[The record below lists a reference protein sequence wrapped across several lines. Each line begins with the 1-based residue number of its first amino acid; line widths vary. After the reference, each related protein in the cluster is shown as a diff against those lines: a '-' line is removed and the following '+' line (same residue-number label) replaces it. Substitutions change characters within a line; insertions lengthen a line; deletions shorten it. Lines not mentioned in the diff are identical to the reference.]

1 MDADQPA
8 VFVFDEKGRV
18 RYLSRAAEML
28 SGGFSR
34 CRSVCEVLG
43 VSCSES
49 LASAVASDA
58 PSRIRARIGCS
69 DTEMPL
75 SVIPLRDADGS
86 SGLMVISDLSGSFGE
101 ERREAQW
108 YRTALDRCREA
119 IFFVEFES
127 RRIIDANAAF
137 QELLGYPPEEIPCL
151 TLYDIIEQDREEI
164 DEILRHAMSRETEG
178 IQAYRSIDGSSIQMK
193 GRFSLIEGEG
203 TMCVILS
210 PPENHE
216 DYTQKRDVLL
226 AGVAMSANQLLTV
239 DGFKRSLMNA
249 LEFLGSAADVDRVYV
264 YQNTDSGDEAVLRF
278 RWERGSVHA
287 RLDERIRYDG
297 LPRWHERFLNDR
309 PVYGIVNEMP
319 PQERELLKCRG
330 ARSVLIFPITI
341 TDRFWGFIG
350 FEDCER
356 ERSWSWNEISIL
368 MLGVASIGGAIA
380 RSEAEESLRRSEERY
395 RELVESANSIIL
407 RLDRKGNVRFINEF
421 AQRFFGYSEGEILG
435 KCVMGTLVPEIES
448 TGRDLRGMIAEI
460 LKTPEDYR
468 TNVNENMKK
477 SGERVWVA
485 WTNKPVVSESGEIEI
500 LCVGNDIT
508 ELRRAKER
516 LESMNQWLLEI
527 IEFLP
532 DATLVVDA
540 DGRVMAW
547 NRAMEEMT
555 GIQKSE
561 MLGKDD
567 FAYALPFH
575 GCRRPMLIDLVMR
588 YDEHIASLYEN
599 LERKGDTLYAHV
611 HVPSLYNGRGAYL
624 WVKASPLRDSDGR
637 IVGAI
642 ESMRDITESRMA
654 EMELLRRDNLLAGSA
669 LAISSLLSGDDYES
683 SINEA
688 MQILGL
694 ISDVDRVYVFE
705 NHEGDEPELCLR
717 FEWCRDGITS
727 WINNP
732 VFSGLSY
739 SRSFPGWYEIL
750 SSGKVIRGLVRELP
764 SSVREILEPYG
775 VLSILIVP
783 ITVGGR
789 FWGFVGFDDTT
800 YEREWTDAEVSILV
814 ASASTIGEAVAKN
827 DSIERMRLLESA
839 VVNSNDAVVIAAP
852 DPSDGMPK
860 IVYVNDAFTRMTG
873 YAREEVLGRY
883 PDFLEG
889 PETDRAKT
897 LGILEAVRKEQ
908 PVNQEIVNYRKDGSR
923 FWVELNIFPVRD
935 HKGEITHWVS
945 IQRDTTERRLAEE
958 RLRWSELLMRSM
970 TESIPFGFYV
980 LEGATGKSL
989 YLNHR
994 FCELLGVEDLE
1005 EDLRSGRLD
1014 GNDLFSRISSMHAD
1028 AGEALRE
1035 IYDRSDE
1042 AEIEIRSADGRVI
1055 KVFATD
1061 IRDRSGRYF
1070 GRLGIFEDVTEDIK
1084 AAEELRKAKEVAEEA
1099 ARSKA
1104 EFLANM
1110 SHEIRTPLNAIIGM
1124 SGLLLRTNVT
1134 AEQRSY
1140 VSAIQSSGN
1149 ALLEVLADI
1158 LDLSRIEEGKLELDS
1173 SPFSVIEC
1181 VETCM
1186 DILSVKASEKQI
1198 ELVYLID
1205 EDVPGMVLGDA
1216 TRLRQV
1222 LVNLL
1227 ENAIKFTDKGEVFLR
1242 VRCRHMDEDLSE
1254 LQFSVRDTG
1263 IGIPA
1268 EKMNRLFHTFS
1279 QVDSSITKRY
1289 GGTGL
1294 GLAISK
1300 HLVEMMGGRIWA
1312 ESVPGAGSTFH
1323 FTIKARISERSQ
1335 ERSDLLRGMRA
1346 LLIYRNDTARSALKT
1361 LLISHKIDV
1370 VDASTLDESLLRGN
1384 FDFVIAESADGS
1396 EIDRIR
1402 SALPGA
1408 RVLAITDLLKHG
1420 VSQDMPTIPKPVKHS
1435 QMISAMISSVIGK
1448 SEDSGAPQEV
1458 GRSDLRIL
1466 VAEDNPVNLKVVL
1479 MMLSHLGYRADTARN
1494 GLEVLSALEHRD
1506 YDLVLMDIQM
1516 PDMDGLEAA
1525 RRIRERRGYE
1535 RPRIVAITAY
1545 ALEGDREKCFAAG
1558 MDDYISKPVTME
1570 KLKAA
1575 IERVDVGDALDRL
1588 TLSRLRELQE
1598 DGEPDVVAELGAI
1611 FLSNAPSRIASMHEA
1626 LERNDPDA
1634 LHMAAHSMK
1643 SASASIGALRL
1654 SRMCA
1659 EIEELVREAEL
1670 DKAEERL
1677 RDIDEEFERVRR
1689 ELERI
1694 VEL

>member
-8 VFVFDEKGRV
+8 VYVFDEKGRV
-18 RYLSRAAEML
+18 RYLSRTAETL
-28 SGGFSR
+28 SGNTR
-34 CRSVCEVLG
+34 CGSIYDVLG
-43 VSCSES
+43 VSCSDS

-58 PSRIRARIGCS
+58 ASRIRARIGCS
-69 DTEMPL
+69 GFEMTL

-86 SGLMVISDLSGSFGE
+86 RGLMVISDPSDSFRE
-101 ERREAQW
+101 ERREERW

-119 IFFVEFES
+119 VFFVEAES
-127 RRIIDANAAF
+127 RRILDGNAAF
-137 QELLGYPPEEIPCL
+137 QELLGYPPEEIQSL
-151 TLYDIIEQDREEI
+151 TLYDIMEQDREEI
-164 DEILRHAMSRETEG
+164 DEILRHAMRRETES
-178 IQAYRSIDGSSIQMK
+178 IQAYRSIDGSSIQMR
-193 GRFSLIEGEG
+193 GRFSPIEGDG
-203 TMCVILS
+203 TLCVILS
-210 PPENHE
+210 PSEKHE
-216 DYTQKRDVLL
+216 DYIQKRDVLL

-239 DGFKRSLMNA
+239 EGLERGLMNA

-264 YQNTDSGDEAVLRF
+264 YQNTESGDEAVLRF
-278 RWERGSVHA
+278 RWERNIAHA
-287 RLDERIRYDG
+287 SLDERIRYDE
-297 LPRWHERFLNDR
+297 LPRWRERLLKDR
-309 PVYGIVNEMP
+309 PVHGIVDEMP
-319 PQERELLKCRG
+319 SHERDLLKCRG

-341 TDRFWGFIG
+341 ADRLWGFIG
-350 FEDCER
+350 FEDCEH

-380 RSEAEESLRRSEERY
+380 RGAAEESLRRSEERY

-407 RLDRKGNVRFINEF
+407 RLDRSGNVRFINEF
-421 AQRFFGYSEGEILG
+421 AQRFFGYSESEILG
-435 KCVMGTLVPEIES
+435 RCVMGTLVPEVES

-460 LKTPEDYR
+460 LRAPEDFR

-485 WTNKPVVSESGEIEI
+485 WTNKPVVSESGEMEI

-516 LESMNQWLLEI
+516 LESMNQRLLEI

-532 DATLVVDA
+532 DATFVIDA
-540 DGRVMAW
+540 EGKVLAW

-555 GIQKSE
+555 GIPKSE
-561 MLGKDD
+561 MLGRGD
-567 FAYALPFH
+567 FAYSLPFH
-575 GCRRPMLIDLVMR
+575 GCRRPMLIDLVMK
-588 YDEHIASLYEN
+588 YDERIASLYEK
-599 LERKGDTLYAHV
+599 LERRGDTLYAHV
-611 HVPSLYNGRGAYL
+611 QVPSLYSGRGAYL

-642 ESMRDITESRMA
+642 ESMRDITERRMA
-654 EMELLRRDNLLAGSA
+654 EIELLRRDHLLAGSA
-669 LAISSLLSGDDYES
+669 LAISSLLSGEDYES

-694 ISDVDRVYVFE
+694 ISEVDRVYVFE
-705 NHEGDEPELCLR
+705 NHEGDEPQLCLR
-717 FEWCRDGITS
+717 FEWCRDGIRS
-727 WINNP
+727 RIDNP
-732 VFSGLSY
+732 IFRGLSY
-739 SRSFPGWYEIL
+739 SRFFPGWYEVL
-750 SSGKVIRGLVRELP
+750 SSGRVIKGIVRELP
-764 SSVREILEPYG
+764 APVRDILEPYG

-789 FWGFVGFDDTT
+789 FWGFVGFDDTGC
-800 YEREWTDAEVSILV
+800 ERVWTDAEVSILV
-814 ASASTIGEAVAKN
+814 ASASSIGEAVAKK

-852 DPSDGMPK
+852 DPSEGIPK
-860 IVYVNDAFTRMTG
+860 IIYVNDAFTRMTG
-873 YAREEVLGRY
+873 YTREDVLGRY

-889 PETDRAKT
+889 PETDVSKN
-897 LGILEAVRKEQ
+897 LEILEAIRKEQ
-908 PVNQEIVNYRKDGSR
+908 PVSMELVNYRKDGSR

-935 HKGEITHWVS
+935 HRGEVTHWVS

-958 RLRWSELLMRSM
+958 RLRWGELLMRSM

-980 LEGATGKSL
+980 LERATGRVL

-1005 EDLRSGRLD
+1005 EDLRCGRLD
-1014 GNDLFSRISSMHAD
+1014 GDDLFSHIGSMHPD
-1028 AGEALRE
+1028 AGESLRE

-1042 AEIEIRSADGRVI
+1042 AEIEIRTADGRVI
-1055 KVFATD
+1055 RVFATN
-1061 IRDRSGRYF
+1061 ITDRSGRYF

-1084 AAEELRKAKEVAEEA
+1084 AAEEIRKAKEAAEEA

-1124 SGLLLRTNVT
+1124 SGLLLRTSVT
-1134 AEQRSY
+1134 PEQRSY

-1149 ALLEVLADI
+1149 ALLEMLADI
-1158 LDLSRIEEGKLELDS
+1158 LDLSKIEEGKLELDS
-1173 SPFSVIEC
+1173 SPFSITEC

-1205 EDVPGMVLGDA
+1205 EEVPELILGDA

-1227 ENAIKFTDKGEVFLR
+1227 ENAIKFTEKGEVFLR
-1242 VRCRHMDEDLSE
+1242 VSCRYIDEDLLE
-1254 LQFSVRDTG
+1254 LHFSVRDTG

-1268 EKMNRLFHTFS
+1268 EKMDRLFHTFS
-1279 QVDSSITKRY
+1279 QVDSSITRKY

-1294 GLAISK
+1294 GLAICK
-1300 HLVEMMGGRIWA
+1300 HLVGMMGGRIWA
-1312 ESVPGAGSTFH
+1312 ESVPGTGSTFH
-1323 FTIKARISERSQ
+1323 FTIKARVSERSR
-1335 ERSDLLRGMRA
+1335 ERCDLLDGRCA
-1346 LLIYRNDTARSALKT
+1346 LLIYRNDTARSALKA
-1361 LLISHKIDV
+1361 LLRSHKIDV
-1370 VDASTLDESLLRGN
+1370 VDAPRLDESLLKGK
-1384 FDFVIAESADGS
+1384 FDFVITEDADGNDI
-1396 EIDRIR
+1396 ERMR
-1402 SALPGA
+1402 SALPDA
-1408 RVLAITDLLKHG
+1408 RVLVITDLLKQG
-1420 VSQDMPTIPKPVKHS
+1420 VSHDMPAIPKPVKHS
-1435 QMISAMISSVIGK
+1435 QMISAMICALIGE
-1448 SEDSGAPQEV
+1448 SEEPEAPQVV
-1458 GRSDLRIL
+1458 GRSNLRIL

-1479 MMLSHLGYRADTARN
+1479 MMLSHLGYRADTAHN
-1494 GLEVLSALEHRD
+1494 GIEALSALEHRD

-1525 RRIRERRGYE
+1525 RRIREMRGYE
-1535 RPRIVAITAY
+1535 RPRIVALTAY
-1545 ALEGDREKCFAAG
+1545 ALEGDRERCIAAG

-1570 KLKAA
+1570 KLRAA
-1575 IERVDVGDALDRL
+1575 IERIEEDVLDRP

-1598 DGEPDVVAELGAI
+1598 AGEPDVVAELGAI
-1611 FLSNAPSRIASMHEA
+1611 FLSNAPSRIASMREA

-1634 LHMAAHSMK
+1634 LHRAAHSMK

-1654 SRMCA
+1654 SRLCA
-1659 EIEELVREAEL
+1659 EIEALGREARL
-1670 DKAEERL
+1670 DGVEEML
-1677 RDIDEEFERVRR
+1677 RDLDAEFERVRR
-1689 ELERI
+1689 ELKRI
-1694 VEL
+1694 AG

>member
-8 VFVFDEKGRV
+8 VYVFDEKGRV

-28 SGGFSR
+28 SGGISK
-34 CRSVCEVLG
+34 CRSIHEVLG
-43 VSCSES
+43 VSCSNS
-49 LASAVASDA
+49 LASAIASDA

-69 DTEMPL
+69 GTEIPL

-86 SGLMVISDLSGSFGE
+86 RGLMIISDPSGSFREEGRE
-101 ERREAQW
+101 ERW
-108 YRTALDRCREA
+108 YRTALDICKEA
-119 IFFVEFES
+119 VFFVEAES
-127 RRIIDANAAF
+127 RRILDANAVF
-137 QELLGYPPEEIPCL
+137 QELLGYPPEEIHSL
-151 TLYDIIEQDREEI
+151 TLYDIMEQDREDI
-164 DEILRHAMSRETEG
+164 DEIIRHAMSRETES
-178 IQAYRSIDGSSIQMK
+178 IQVYRTIDGSSIQIK
-193 GRFSLIEGEG
+193 GRFSPTEGDG
-203 TMCVILS
+203 TLCVILS

-216 DYTQKRDVLL
+216 DYIQKRDVLL

-239 DGFKRSLMNA
+239 DGFERSLMNA

-287 RLDERIRYDG
+287 RLDERIRYDV
-297 LPRWHERFLNDR
+297 LPRWRERFLNDR
-309 PVYGIVNEMP
+309 PVHGIVEEMP
-319 PQERELLKCRG
+319 LQERELLKCRG

-341 TDRFWGFIG
+341 ADRFWGFIG

-380 RSEAEESLRRSEERY
+380 RSVAEECLRRSEERY

-407 RLDRKGNVRFINEF
+407 RLDRRGNVRFINEF
-421 AQRFFGYSEGEILG
+421 AQRFFGYSENEILG
-435 KCVMGTLVPEIES
+435 KCVMGTLVPEVES

-460 LKTPEDYR
+460 LKAPEDYR

-477 SGERVWVA
+477 SGERVWIA
-485 WTNKPVVSESGEIEI
+485 WTNKTVSSESGEMEI

-561 MLGKDD
+561 MLGKGD
-567 FAYALPFH
+567 FAYALPFY

-599 LERKGDTLYAHV
+599 LERRGDTLYAHV
-611 HVPSLYNGRGAYL
+611 YVPSLYSGRGAYL
-624 WVKASPLRDSDGR
+624 WVKASPLKDSDGR

-642 ESMRDITESRMA
+642 ESMRDITESRIA

-669 LAISSLLSGDDYES
+669 LAISSLLSGEDYES

-705 NHEGDEPELCLR
+705 NHEEDELCLR
-717 FEWCRDGITS
+717 FEWCRDGIRS
-727 WINNP
+727 WMDNQI
-732 VFSGLSY
+732 FMGLSY
-739 SRSFPGWYEIL
+739 SRFFPGWYEVL
-750 SSGKVIRGLVRELP
+750 SSGKVIKGLVRDLP
-764 SSVREILEPYG
+764 HSVKEILEPYG

-800 YEREWTDAEVSILV
+800 YEREWSDAEISILV
-814 ASASTIGEAVAKN
+814 ASASTIGEAVAKK

-839 VVNSNDAVVIAAP
+839 VVNSNDAIVIAAP

-873 YAREEVLGRY
+873 YTREEALGRY

-889 PETDRAKT
+889 PETDRART
-897 LGILEAVRKEQ
+897 LGILEAISREQ
-908 PVNQEIVNYRKDGSR
+908 PVSLELVNYRKDGSR

-935 HKGEITHWVS
+935 HRGEVTHWVS
-945 IQRDTTERRLAEE
+945 IQRDTTERRVAED

-980 LEGATGKSL
+980 LNRATGKSL

-1005 EDLRSGRLD
+1005 EDLRSGRMD
-1014 GNDLFSRISSMHAD
+1014 GSALFSRIGSMHPD
-1028 AGEALRE
+1028 AGDSLRE
-1035 IYDRSDE
+1035 IYNRTDE
-1042 AEIEIRSADGRVI
+1042 AEIEIRTSDGRVI

-1084 AAEELRKAKEVAEEA
+1084 AAEELRKAKEAAEEA

-1124 SGLLLRTNVT
+1124 SGLLLRTDVT
-1134 AEQRSY
+1134 PEQRSY

-1149 ALLEVLADI
+1149 ALLEMLADI

-1173 SPFSVIEC
+1173 SPFSILEC
-1181 VETCM
+1181 VETCI

-1198 ELVYLID
+1198 ELAYLID
-1205 EDVPGMVLGDA
+1205 EDVPELVLGDA

-1227 ENAIKFTDKGEVFLR
+1227 ENAIKFTERGEVFLR
-1242 VRCRHMDEDLSE
+1242 VSCQYMDEDLSE
-1254 LQFSVRDTG
+1254 LRFFVRDTG
-1263 IGIPA
+1263 IGIPP
-1268 EKMNRLFHTFS
+1268 EKMDRLFHTFS
-1279 QVDSSITKRY
+1279 QVDSSITRRY

-1312 ESVPGAGSTFH
+1312 ESVPGVGSTFH
-1323 FTIKARISERSQ
+1323 FTIKARVSERSQ
-1335 ERSDLLRGMRA
+1335 ERSDLLKGRRA
-1346 LLIYRNDTARSALKT
+1346 LLIYRNDTARSALKM
-1361 LLISHKIDV
+1361 LLLSHNIDV
-1370 VDASTLDESLLRGN
+1370 VDAPFHDESLLTGN
-1384 FDFVIAESADGS
+1384 FDFVIAELADGS
-1396 EIDRIR
+1396 DIMKMK
-1402 SALPGA
+1402 SALPDT
-1408 RVLAITDLLKHG
+1408 RILLITDLQRQG
-1420 VSQDMPTIPKPVKHS
+1420 VSHDTSLIPKPVKHS
-1435 QMISAMISSVIGK
+1435 QMISAMISALIGE
-1448 SEDSGAPQEV
+1448 SIDVEPSQEV

-1479 MMLSHLGYRADTARN
+1479 MMLSHLGYRADSARN

-1506 YDLVLMDIQM
+1506 YDLVFMDIQM

-1525 RRIRERRGYE
+1525 RRIRDMKGYE

-1545 ALEGDREKCFAAG
+1545 ALEGDRERCIAAG

-1575 IERVDVGDALDRL
+1575 IENVESALDPSA
-1588 TLSRLRELQE
+1588 LSRLRELQE
-1598 DGEPDVVAELGAI
+1598 AGEPDVVAELGEI

-1626 LERNDPDA
+1626 LKGNDPDA
-1634 LHMAAHSMK
+1634 LHRAAHSMK
-1643 SASASIGALRL
+1643 SASVSIGALRL
-1654 SRMCA
+1654 SRICA
-1659 EIEELVREAEL
+1659 EIEELVREARL
-1670 DKAEERL
+1670 DGVDEMLSAL
-1677 RDIDEEFERVRR
+1677 DEEFERVKR
-1689 ELERI
+1689 ELKRI

>member
-8 VFVFDEKGRV
+8 VYVFDEKGRV
-18 RYLSRAAEML
+18 RYLSRTAEML
-28 SGGFSR
+28 SGRITG
-34 CRSVCEVLG
+34 CRSIYEVLG
-43 VSCSES
+43 VSCSDA
-49 LASAVASDA
+49 LASAVASGA
-58 PSRIRARIGCS
+58 PSRIRARLGCS
-69 DTEMPL
+69 DSEIPL

-86 SGLMVISDLSGSFGE
+86 RGLMLISDPTGSFGDD
-101 ERREAQW
+101 REKLW
-108 YRTALDRCREA
+108 YRTALDRCSDA
-119 IFFVEFES
+119 VFFVEAES
-127 RRIIDANAAF
+127 RRILDANAAF
-137 QELLGYPPEEIPCL
+137 QELLGYPPEEIQSL
-151 TLYDIIEQDREEI
+151 TLYDIMEQDREEI
-164 DEILRHAMSRETEG
+164 DEIIRHAMCREIECV
-178 IQAYRSIDGSSIQMK
+178 QAYRSVDGSSIQIR
-193 GRFSLIEGEG
+193 GRFSPIEGDG
-203 TMCVILS
+203 TLCVILS
-210 PPENHE
+210 PDENHD
-216 DYTQKRDVLL
+216 DYIQKRDVLL
-226 AGVAMSANQLLTV
+226 AGVAMAANQLLTV
-239 DGFKRSLMNA
+239 DGFDKSLTSA

-264 YQNTDSGDEAVLRF
+264 YQNSESGEEAVLRF
-278 RWERGSVHA
+278 RWERGSAHA
-287 RLDERIRYDG
+287 SLGDRIRYDE
-297 LPRWHERFLNDR
+297 LPRWRERFLNDR
-309 PVYGIVNEMP
+309 PVHGIVDEMP
-319 PQERELLKCRG
+319 PQERDLLKCRG

-341 TDRFWGFIG
+341 ADRLWGFIG

-356 ERSWSWNEISIL
+356 ERSWSWNEISVL

-407 RLDRKGNVRFINEF
+407 RLDRRGNVRFINGF
-421 AQRFFGYSEGEILG
+421 AQRFFGYSESEILG

-460 LKTPEDYR
+460 LKAPEDYR

-477 SGERVWVA
+477 SGERVWIA
-485 WTNKPVVSESGEIEI
+485 WTNRPIVSESGEMEI

-516 LESMNQWLLEI
+516 LESMNQRLLEI

-532 DATLVVDA
+532 DATLVIDA
-540 DGRVMAW
+540 DGRVVAW

-561 MLGKDD
+561 ILGRGN

-588 YDEHIASLYEN
+588 YDEHIASLYEH
-599 LERKGDTLYAHV
+599 LERRGDTLYAHV
-611 HVPSLYNGRGAYL
+611 HVPSLYGGRGAYL

-642 ESMRDITESRMA
+642 ESMRDITEHRVA
-654 EMELLRRDNLLAGSA
+654 EMELMRRDHLLAGSA
-669 LAISSLLSGDDYES
+669 LAINSLLSGEDYES

-688 MQILGL
+688 LQILGL
-694 ISDVDRVYVFE
+694 ISEVDRVYVFE
-705 NHEGDEPELCLR
+705 NHEGDEPELCMR
-717 FEWCRDGITS
+717 FEWCRDGIRS
-727 WINNP
+727 RIDNP
-732 VFSGLSY
+732 IFGGLSY
-739 SRSFPGWYEIL
+739 SRFFPGWYEIL
-750 SSGKVIRGLVRELP
+750 SSGKVIKGLVRDLP
-764 SSVREILEPYG
+764 PSVREILEPYG

-800 YEREWTDAEVSILV
+800 CERVWTDAEVSILV

-827 DSIERMRLLESA
+827 DAIERMRLLESA
-839 VVNSNDAVVIAAP
+839 VVNSNDAIVIAAP

-889 PETDRAKT
+889 PETERSKT
-897 LGILEAVRKEQ
+897 LEILEAVRKEQ
-908 PVNQEIVNYRKDGSR
+908 SVNQELVNYRKDGSK

-935 HKGEITHWVS
+935 QRGEVTHWVS

-980 LEGATGKSL
+980 LDRATGRSL

-1014 GNDLFSRISSMHAD
+1014 GSDLFSWIGSMHSE
-1028 AGEALRE
+1028 AGDALRE
-1035 IYDRSDE
+1035 IYNRDDDV
-1042 AEIEIRSADGRVI
+1042 EIEIRTADGRMI

-1061 IRDRSGRYF
+1061 IRERYGRYF
-1070 GRLGIFEDVTEDIK
+1070 GRLGIFEDVTQDIK
-1084 AAEELRKAKEVAEEA
+1084 AAEELRRAKEAAEEA

-1124 SGLLLRTNVT
+1124 SGLLLRTSVT
-1134 AEQRSY
+1134 PEQRSY
-1140 VSAIQSSGN
+1140 VSAIESSGN
-1149 ALLEVLADI
+1149 ALLEMLADI
-1158 LDLSRIEEGKLELDS
+1158 LDLSKIEEGKLELDS
-1173 SPFSVIEC
+1173 SPFSIMEC
-1181 VETCM
+1181 VETCV

-1205 EDVPGMVLGDA
+1205 EDVPELVLGDV
-1216 TRLRQV
+1216 TRVRQV

-1227 ENAIKFTDKGEVFLR
+1227 ENAIKFTERGEVFLR
-1242 VRCRHMDEDLSE
+1242 VSCQHMDEDLSE
-1254 LQFSVRDTG
+1254 LHFAVRDTG

-1268 EKMNRLFHTFS
+1268 EKMDRLFQTFS
-1279 QVDSSITKRY
+1279 QVDSSITRRY

-1300 HLVEMMGGRIWA
+1300 HLVELMGGRIWA
-1312 ESVPGAGSTFH
+1312 ESVPGKGSTFH
-1323 FTIKARISERSQ
+1323 FTIKARVSEQPQDRG
-1335 ERSDLLRGMRA
+1335 DLLEGCRA
-1346 LLIYRNDTARSALKT
+1346 LLIYRNDTARYVLKT
-1361 LLISHKIDV
+1361 VLLAHKIDV
-1370 VDASTLDESLLRGN
+1370 VDAPRLDESILKEK
-1384 FDFVIAESADGS
+1384 FDFVLVESSDINDIAK
-1396 EIDRIR
+1396 IK

-1408 RVLAITDLLKHG
+1408 RILAITDLLKPT
-1420 VSQDMPTIPKPVKHS
+1420 VSPDTPAIPKPVKHS
-1435 QMISAMISSVIGK
+1435 QLISAMISTIMGESK
-1448 SEDSGAPQEV
+1448 ETLAPEEF

-1466 VAEDNPVNLKVVL
+1466 VAEDNPVNLRVVL
-1479 MMLSHLGYRADTARN
+1479 MMLSHLGYSADTAHN
-1494 GLEVLSALEHRD
+1494 GLEVLRALEHRD

-1525 RRIRERRGYE
+1525 RRIREMKGYE

-1545 ALEGDREKCFAAG
+1545 ALEGDRERCIAAG
-1558 MDDYISKPVTME
+1558 MNDYISKPVTLE
-1570 KLKAA
+1570 KLRAA
-1575 IERVDVGDALDRL
+1575 IEREEDVLDPA
-1588 TLSRLRELQE
+1588 TLSGLRELQE
-1598 DGEPDVVAELGAI
+1598 PGEPDVVAELGAI

-1626 LERNDPDA
+1626 LEGSDPEA
-1634 LHMAAHSMK
+1634 LRRAAHSMK
-1643 SASASIGALRL
+1643 SASASIGALHL
-1654 SRMCA
+1654 SRICA
-1659 EIEELVREAEL
+1659 EIEALGREAKL
-1670 DKAEERL
+1670 DEVKGMMRAL
-1677 RDIDEEFERVRR
+1677 DAEFERVRR

-1694 VEL
+1694 AG